1 MILYGKFSLALDKSS
16 LSLTHGLPL
25 TEESLM
31 TILSALLFSPVEA
44 IRKSLVRNVP
54 MPKDTAK
61 DGK

>member
-1 MILYGKFSLALDKSS
+1 MILRGEILLTLDKSS
-16 LSLTHGLPL
+16 LSLTHGLSL

-54 MPKDTAK
+54 IPKDTANN
-61 DGK
+61 GE